1 MKKNFTLEELKK
13 YVDWQDG
20 EIPIVIGVSAHR
32 NPADGSEPFI
42 KERVKAVIE
51 EIKSIC
57 PHSPIV
63 IMTALAQGGD
73 IICAEVGQ
81 EMGVN
86 IAQIL
91 PFEESIFFNSEDF
104 TPEWMERYRKVKEK
118 IKEQSIFNEPFI
130 APDVE
135 GKEILDLQSKRRYL
149 FRQQTIFVATHC
161 HFLLSLWN
169 GETQNESFD
178 KISGAML
185 GCGAFNAVQFALKN
199 NYNHW
204 YDSEFGVDSQCFVC
218 WIKTPRQGEKY
229 NKCDVK
235 TTFLHTADNN
245 GFYNE
250 FKIMGI
256 TSVEQSDKL
265 PENLLEILVKT
276 NLYNEDYYKY
286 CKDEEKKQRKNFIN
300 WLKRVKKSIKS
311 IFKKKNKD
319 QKKESSPDDK
329 YLIGK
334 VEYENGGERLKRI
347 HDCCKISSNLSQKEK
362 KSFFTSVKLLGL
374 CGFIFLILLLFYDQI
389 YSLAVFVFC
398 FVAMF
403 FILWIYPIIKNK
415 RVDIRKRFK
424 KEERDKYDEHSKF
437 IEYRALSESL
447 RVQYYLTAYAQDK
460 IVTEFFS
467 WSHKCEISWIVKAVK
482 VLLIGKEVKLWDIPS
497 VQTAYSKITV
507 KCINYGGGVAGTLE
521 KFEDK
526 LFRKWIGSSK
536 YWADYNHNGQI
547 GYHLKNIEKQ
557 KRRIK
562 KRDKVNGFV
571 AKGTVVLYSILFILE
586 IISILSG
593 YPDLSVNLFWQ
604 ITIRGLFKG
613 LIAIMAATTF
623 YASYY
628 YDKLSMDRNLND
640 SQNICT
646 LYVSAYDK
654 VDEIFSISS
663 NSTINQIYANKT
675 VQVKRAEFQK
685 IIDELAREEIL
696 ENGMWIAYN
705 RENDVQMPF

>member
-1 MKKNFTLEELKK
+1 MDDNTSVKIMYEDLREQAAAQFKEDELKVLDKAFQVANEKHKEQKRSSGEPYIIHPVSVAKIVLDYGMDCASVVAALLHDTVEDTDLTLEELDEIFGEEITHL
-13 YVDWQDG
+13 VDGLTKLGKVPLDIKDKEEQQAENVRKMLLAMSQDIRIIIVKLADRLHNIRTLNFVAPQKRRDKALETL
-20 EIPIVIGVSAHR
+20 EIYAPIAHR
-32 NPADGSEPFI
+32 LGIRPVKEELEDLAI
-42 KERVKAVIE
+42 KHLDPIAYKEIE
-51 EIKSIC
+51 ESLLHRKQ
-57 PHSPIV
+57 HR
-63 IMTALAQGGD
+63 
-73 IICAEVGQ
+73 E
-81 EMGVN
+81 
-86 IAQIL
+86 QIL
-91 PFEESIFFNSEDF
+91 EEI
-104 TPEWMERYRKVKEK
+104 KEK

-135 GKEILDLQSKRRYL
+135 GKEILDLKSKRRYL

-311 IFKKKNKD
+311 IFKKKKKD

-334 VEYENGGERLKRI
+334 VEYENGGERMKRI

-374 CGFIFLILLLFYDQI
+374 CGFIFLILLLE
-389 YSLAVFVFC
+389 L
-398 FVAMF
+398 
-403 FILWIYPIIKNK
+403 N
-415 RVDIRKRFK
+415 IR
-424 KEERDKYDEHSKF
+424 Y
-437 IEYRALSESL
+437 I
-447 RVQYYLTAYAQDK
+447 
-460 IVTEFFS
+460 
-467 WSHKCEISWIVKAVK
+467 
-482 VLLIGKEVKLWDIPS
+482 
-497 VQTAYSKITV
+497 
-507 KCINYGGGVAGTLE
+507 
-521 KFEDK
+521 
-526 LFRKWIGSSK
+526 
-536 YWADYNHNGQI
+536 
-547 GYHLKNIEKQ
+547 
-557 KRRIK
+557 
-562 KRDKVNGFV
+562 
-571 AKGTVVLYSILFILE
+571 
-586 IISILSG
+586 
-593 YPDLSVNLFWQ
+593 
-604 ITIRGLFKG
+604 
-613 LIAIMAATTF
+613 
-623 YASYY
+623 
-628 YDKLSMDRNLND
+628 
-640 SQNICT
+640 
-646 LYVSAYDK
+646 
-654 VDEIFSISS
+654 
-663 NSTINQIYANKT
+663 
-675 VQVKRAEFQK
+675 
-685 IIDELAREEIL
+685 
-696 ENGMWIAYN
+696 
-705 RENDVQMPF
+705 